1 MYGKDSCKYFI
12 GHRNSDNVFPL
23 PLRIKLPQMNAYAKY
38 FDQNGK
44 YINLIVNDKEI
55 LKVYTEIWNKIKSLF
70 KKGFNIEPAYNDKY
84 IKTKIKICNERVY
97 TNFQYRKIP
106 KDKEYCTWLSVI
118 LSDFI
123 LVNSDK

>member
-1 MYGKDSCKYFI
+1 
-12 GHRNSDNVFPL
+12 
-23 PLRIKLPQMNAYAKY
+23 MNAYAKY

-106 KDKEYCTWLSVI
+106 KDKEYCT
-118 LSDFI
+118 
-123 LVNSDK
+123 